1 MNNINLNVEDYSDNE
16 LLEIADLSED
26 LTYNEVE
33 SEFTKKI
40 KNFLKNKDYNMAQF
54 FHNAKNKILS
64 NMLDDN
70 NKKSTSQAEE
80 WLQNQYRKPV
90 DNLQGDK
97 ITDRRNNIDIFG
109 DNAQQIMS
117 QKLLGV
123 SNTLPLNVAQD
134 TLNPTLRQTV
144 TRHININS
152 RQRYN
157 SIPFFNNPQSKNS
170 STNFTV
176 NLTEPLNNVLSIKVE
191 SYNIPTSL
199 NTIDSWYGNDNMVV
213 LSSNDSTFTDISSCN
228 KVVIKSG
235 TYTNA
240 INLINR
246 VNLDIS
252 NCISDELKDI
262 SGNLLLQLHLENPI
276 AISSKSMFVNSSNKY
291 VKIIFFE
298 RVIDTTN
305 SKNYFTNSMDC
316 SQCVQTETKC
326 NKNSIYDNNLGYYL
340 GYRIE
345 RIIDTNGNQII
356 ENTNSTGNQLTI
368 ILEPAD
374 NQNENSVTTELININ
389 NNLQYLDISYT
400 MTQYARDI
408 ENLINLG
415 DSLGK
420 NIYNISNVPLSLI
433 STKYLYICV
442 NDFLQNRSPE
452 NVITISPEDN
462 KIFPLPSYASKKTN
476 VASSG
481 IPYEDQLN
489 DIELDIIC
497 STNPTESGVGNKYY
511 VPSFPR
517 KLTQNQI
524 FVLNEVISNIS
535 ENPIRDNTFTITDIL
550 AIIPFDNKER
560 TIVEN
565 INFKERKYFGP
576 VRLKRLEIQLKDERG
591 NLVNLNGQDWTF
603 NLVIEQLY
611 QY

>member
-1 MNNINLNVEDYSDNE
+1 
-16 LLEIADLSED
+16 
-26 LTYNEVE
+26 
-33 SEFTKKI
+33 
-40 KNFLKNKDYNMAQF
+40 
-54 FHNAKNKILS
+54 
-64 NMLDDN
+64 
-70 NKKSTSQAEE
+70 
-80 WLQNQYRKPV
+80 
-90 DNLQGDK
+90 
-97 ITDRRNNIDIFG
+97 
-109 DNAQQIMS
+109 
-117 QKLLGV
+117 
-123 SNTLPLNVAQD
+123 
-134 TLNPTLRQTV
+134 
-144 TRHININS
+144 
-152 RQRYN
+152 
-157 SIPFFNNPQSKNS
+157 
-170 STNFTV
+170 
-176 NLTEPLNNVLSIKVE
+176 
-191 SYNIPTSL
+191 
-199 NTIDSWYGNDNMVV
+199 
-213 LSSNDSTFTDISSCN
+213 
-228 KVVIKSG
+228 
-235 TYTNA
+235 
-240 INLINR
+240 
-246 VNLDIS
+246 
-252 NCISDELKDI
+252 
-262 SGNLLLQLHLENPI
+262 
-276 AISSKSMFVNSSNKY
+276 MFVNSSNKY
-291 VKIIFFE
+291 VKILFFE
-298 RVIDTTN
+298 RVIDTSTAD
-305 SKNYFTNSMDC
+305 SKNYFNNSMDC

-326 NKNSIYDNNLGYYL
+326 NKNSKYDNNLGYYL

-345 RIIDTNGNQII
+345 RIFDANGNQII
-356 ENTNSTGNQLTI
+356 ENTNTTGNQLTI

-389 NNLQYLDISYT
+389 NNLQYLDISYS

-462 KIFPLPSYASKKTN
+462 KIFPLPSFASKKTN
-476 VASSG
+476 IASPG
-481 IPYEDQLN
+481 ISYTDQLN

-524 FVLNEVISNIS
+524 FVLNEVIANIS
-535 ENPIRDNTFTITDIL
+535 ENPITDNTLTITDIL

-576 VRLKRLEIQLKDERG
+576 VRLKRLEIKLKDERR

>member
-1 MNNINLNVEDYSDNE
+1 
-16 LLEIADLSED
+16 
-26 LTYNEVE
+26 
-33 SEFTKKI
+33 
-40 KNFLKNKDYNMAQF
+40 
-54 FHNAKNKILS
+54 
-64 NMLDDN
+64 
-70 NKKSTSQAEE
+70 
-80 WLQNQYRKPV
+80 
-90 DNLQGDK
+90 
-97 ITDRRNNIDIFG
+97 
-109 DNAQQIMS
+109 MS

-199 NTIDSWYGNDNMVV
+199 NTIDSWYGNDNMVI

-252 NCISDELKDI
+252 NCISEELKDI
-262 SGNLLLQLHLENPI
+262 SGNLLLQLHLDNPL

-298 RVIDTTN
+298 RLIDTSTAD
-305 SKNYFTNSMDC
+305 SKNYFNNSMDC

-326 NKNSIYDNNLGYYL
+326 NKNSKYDNNLGYYL

-345 RIIDTNGNQII
+345 RIFDANGNQII
-356 ENTNSTGNQLTI
+356 ENTNTTGNQLTI

-389 NNLQYLDISYT
+389 NNLQYLDISYS

-420 NIYNISNVPLSLI
+420 NIYNISSVPLSLI